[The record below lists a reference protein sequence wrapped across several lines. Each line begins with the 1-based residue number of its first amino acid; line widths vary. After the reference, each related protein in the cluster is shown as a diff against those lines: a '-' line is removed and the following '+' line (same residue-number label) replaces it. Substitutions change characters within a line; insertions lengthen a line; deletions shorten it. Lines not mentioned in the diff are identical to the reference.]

1 MDFNSYIEPS
11 KRKKIL
17 LLSDDLRLPS
27 GVGCISKE
35 VVCGTAQHFNW
46 VQLGAAI
53 NHPDAGKVVDISG
66 SVNEEWGFKDASVRV
81 IPSNGYGDPMM
92 LRQILKQE
100 KPDALMMFT
109 DPRYWIWLFQMERE
123 IRQHIPIIYLNI
135 WDDLPYPM
143 YNRPFYQ
150 ACDGLFAISKQTLN
164 INKVVLGEEGYKGK
178 VVEYLPHGVSKKFIN
193 LSESDEN
200 LVKFE
205 QQLFGSEKPDF
216 TLLYNA
222 RNLGRKRVTDIILAW
237 RYFIQLVG
245 KDIAGFDPK
254 KVKLLLHTDPV
265 DNAGTDL
272 IACINSLI
280 PENLRTTIGIVAAR
294 LSTEDMN
301 LLYNSSD
308 GVILASSNEGWGLS
322 LTEALLTGRMIIAPV
337 TGGMQDQMRFENN
350 DGSWIDFTKD
360 FPSNHTGLV
369 TKHGKWSIPVPIASR
384 ACCGSPV
391 TPYIYDDRCTIEDL
405 GKAIYKLFTLSP
417 EERKACGKAGEEWAR
432 GEEAGFTSEIMCDRF
447 AKYADKVFETFRP
460 RERYELIKVTEA
472 PSTYVDY
479 DPITYSR

>member
-35 VVCGTAQHFNW
+35 IVCGTAQHFNW
-46 VQLGAAI
+46 VQIGAAI
-53 NHPDAGKVVDISG
+53 NHPDAGKFLDISAE
-66 SVNEEWGFKDASVRV
+66 VNREWGYKDACVRI
-81 IPSNGYGDPMM
+81 IPSNGYGDPVM
-92 LRQILKQE
+92 LRQILRQE

-135 WDDLPYPM
+135 WDDLPYPV

-164 INKVVLGEEGYKGK
+164 INKVVLGEDGCKGK
-178 VVEYLPHGVSKKFIN
+178 VIRYLPHGVSSKFTN
-193 LSESDEN
+193 LSKDDSN
-200 LVKFE
+200 LALFKK
-205 QQLFGSEKPDF
+205 QLFGSETPDF

-222 RNLGRKRVTDIILAW
+222 RNIGRKRVTDIILAW
-237 RYFIQLVG
+237 RFFI
-245 KDIAGFDPK
+245 DIARSEKGFDPK

-265 DNAGTDL
+265 DNSGTDL
-272 IACINSLI
+272 PTCINSLI
-280 PENLRTTIGIVAAR
+280 PEELRSTIGIVSAR

-322 LTEALLTGRMIIAPV
+322 LTEALLTGRMFIAPV
-337 TGGMQDQMRFENN
+337 TGGMQDQMRFENE

-360 FPSNHTGLV
+360 FPSNHTYLV
-369 TKHGKWSIPVPIASR
+369 KDHGKWCIPVPITSR

-405 GKAIYKLFTLSP
+405 GKAIHKLFILSP

-447 AKYADKVFETFRP
+447 AKYVDRVFETFKP